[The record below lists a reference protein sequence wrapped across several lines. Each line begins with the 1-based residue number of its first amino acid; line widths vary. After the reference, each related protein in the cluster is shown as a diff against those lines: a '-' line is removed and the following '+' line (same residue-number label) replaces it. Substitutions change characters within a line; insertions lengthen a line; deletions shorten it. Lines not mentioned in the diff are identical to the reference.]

1 MRDEPEM
8 RNCFQCEVSLNMS
21 QAKKGIL
28 LVNDYSHEEFGTAEL
43 GRDAG
48 IRPGQPEVNLVP
60 RRSSSHLWFYRGS
73 AEGPAVPRLSRGQ
86 RDVGDGR
93 TWREGV
99 LSLQHRRC
107 NETHQYHPT
116 QQSPHEDDWLPGNEN
131 PHGRTSGDEE
141 RLTITTII
149 LRNPQTHFRKDCA
162 RHDRQGSLGQGF

>member
-48 IRPGQPEVNLVP
+48 IGPGQPEVNLVP

-73 AEGPAVPRLSRGQ
+73 AEGPVVPALEPRSTRRGAPFLAKGNGFRPGHDTPALRRL
-86 RDVGDGR
+86 D
-93 TWREGV
+93 
-99 LSLQHRRC
+99 
-107 NETHQYHPT
+107 
-116 QQSPHEDDWLPGNEN
+116 
-131 PHGRTSGDEE
+131 
-141 RLTITTII
+141 
-149 LRNPQTHFRKDCA
+149 
-162 RHDRQGSLGQGF
+162 